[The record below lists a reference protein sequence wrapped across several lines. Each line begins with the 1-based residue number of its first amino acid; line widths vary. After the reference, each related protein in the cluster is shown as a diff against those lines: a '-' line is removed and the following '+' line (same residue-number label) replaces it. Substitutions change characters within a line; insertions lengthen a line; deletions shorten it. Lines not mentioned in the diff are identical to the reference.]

1 VIGELTSELLPG
13 NLGRLHRA
21 YTHRGGEHV
30 VTLNQLLA
38 VLFARWWYDSQS
50 AGACRVDGSSA
61 PCSNLANLNT
71 WVLPFLTAICLIL
84 KIGTD
89 NLLRRVRAVPTRA
102 AKMRALCSGTDGVY
116 VLV

>member
-1 VIGELTSELLPG
+1 MVVEQPACGRVSCRWVKYNTQQFSKPQY
-13 NLGRLHRA
+13 LGPA
-21 YTHRGGEHV
+21 
-30 VTLNQLLA
+30 
-38 VLFARWWYDSQS
+38 
-50 AGACRVDGSSA
+50 
-61 PCSNLANLNT
+61 
-71 WVLPFLTAICLIL
+71 FLTAICLIL